1 MYVCAFFSF
10 NVFFKGKYGDRR
22 QELVFIGMG
31 MCEESTRG
39 PIVKALD
46 GCLLTDKEM
55 KVYESIRREV
65 RAYKDR
71 VPCTEAVLWLGFPS
85 LT

>member
-1 MYVCAFFSF
+1 MSAPLFFF
-10 NVFFKGKYGDRR
+10 NVFSKGKYGDRR

-55 KVYESIRREV
+55 EVYESVREV
-65 RAYKDR
+65 RAYKSK
-71 VPCTEAVLWLGFPS
+71 VQHSEAVLWLGLPS